1 MLPLGASYLLR
12 TPGQGMVL
20 LRIGASSD
28 IAIGHKCSQPG
39 RGRIASHGPQACV
52 CAWAAAFRGSWIVT
66 RELVAVSPDDD
77 TVVDPA
83 VRALLNRPVTYRQ
96 RYIERDGQVIADR
109 LYNEPLKEAA
119 MFPDKKVVAD
129 RTTWDISNPNVLT
142 LSYADGGVREVKV
155 TKRSSDSQPEVSG
168 FGTTGTSGYSVTL

>member
-1 MLPLGASYLLR
+1 M
-12 TPGQGMVL
+12 
-20 LRIGASSD
+20 
-28 IAIGHKCSQPG
+28 
-39 RGRIASHGPQACV
+39 
-52 CAWAAAFRGSWIVT
+52 T

-83 VRALLNRPVTYRQ
+83 VRALFNRPVTYRQ